1 MSKLSR
7 LARAAYT
14 LLFLTLSYFSFA
26 QKTIS
31 GKVVAETDRSP
42 IPGVTVLIKGTT
54 TGTATNADGNFVISA
69 RQGDVLI
76 FTGIAITSREVAIG
90 TDDFITVQLT
100 QNAEAMNEVVVTAL
114 GVKKE
119 VKKLGY
125 AVQEVKG
132 ADLIKAREPNPI
144 NNLVGKVAGLTVGV
158 SPELLGAPQILLR
171 GSTITLFVVDGI
183 PINSDTWNISPDDIE
198 SYTILKGPVAASLYG
213 YRGQNG
219 AIVITTRRGSKDK
232 RGFSIEFNS
241 STMFDKG
248 FIAIPKVQDEYGPG
262 DHGKYAFV
270 DGKGGGL
277 NDTDYDI
284 WGPKFEG
291 QLITQYDSEIDPATG
306 ELIPKPWLARGKDN
320 LERFIETGVQSTAN
334 LSLSTATDK
343 YDLRFSMSHS
353 YQKGIVPNTKLNITN
368 FNINSGFNFSPKLR
382 LEANINYNRQYTP
395 NYPDVN
401 YGPNSMIYNINI
413 WGGADW
419 DIDEMRNYWQEG
431 KEGVQQIYAEYF
443 RYNNPYFLVYEWL
456 RGHYKNDIYGYAS
469 LTYKINRHLELMG
482 RTQVTTYDLFRNEK
496 FPYSAGTYGREE
508 RLGDYR
514 EDRRSLFEN
523 NTEIML
529 RFNKALGWG
538 GLNLGAFVGG
548 NLRSYQYS
556 SNYTT
561 TDYLNVPGVYNFS
574 NTRNPLRAF
583 NFNSDMRVLS
593 GYYSFDLGI
602 GRYAN
607 LNTTGRIDKISTL
620 PAKNNSYFYP
630 SVSLSTVV
638 SDYVQLPTA
647 ISFLKF
653 RTSYAESKG
662 GGTAAY
668 IGPASHPF
676 GGNPLGYGAVYYS
689 SYEGPTYALG
699 QYYNTSQI
707 FGATTAAYYTNTILD
722 DNIQSENRSN
732 IEAGMDLRF
741 LGNRIGVD
749 VAFFNYIDGPKIFS
763 KQISEATGY
772 TNYTVNALKTSR
784 TGWEVSLSGSPIR
797 NATGFNWDVVVNW
810 STFKEILKEL
820 PEGLQVYNRFFQKG
834 DRLDKFYGSGFVR
847 TPDGKLVN
855 DGGGRP
861 IVNPVPQF
869 LGYTNPDWVWGFVNK
884 FAYKGFQLT
893 LQFDG
898 RVGGV
903 MENYIRKQTFRGGRH
918 IETIQGAMGEARYQ
932 DYLGVKSWLGDG
944 AMISNGVSPQFDPV
958 TGAVLNYKDLQF
970 ADNTTKTYLQDY
982 ISRYYN
988 TNEGN
993 LMDKWYMKLREV
1005 TLTYNIPPKVLGNGF
1020 IRNANVSLVGRNL
1033 LYFVKDKKNKDVDID
1048 QYAGSQSGSGL
1059 QTPTTRRFG
1068 ININLVF

>member
-1 MSKLSR
+1 MRKISR
-7 LARAAYT
+7 LTGAAFT
-14 LLFLTLSYFSFA
+14 FLFLAMPAISFA
-26 QKTIS
+26 QKALS
-31 GKVVAETDRSP
+31 GKVVSATDQSP
-42 IPGVTVLIKGTT
+42 IPGVTVVIKGTA
-54 TGTATNADGNFVISA
+54 TGTATNGDGNFVISA
-69 RQGDVLI
+69 RRGDVLI
-76 FTGIAITSREVAIG
+76 FTGVAVTQRELTVG
-90 TDDFITVQLT
+90 NVDFLTVELSL
-100 QNAEAMNEVVVTAL
+100 NAEAMNEVVVTAL

-132 ADLIKAREPNPI
+132 SDLIKAREPNPI

-158 SPELLGAPQILLR
+158 SPELLGSPQILLR
-171 GSTITLFVVDGI
+171 GSNITLFVVDGI

-198 SYTILKGPVAASLYG
+198 SYTVLKGPVAASLYG

-306 ELIPKPWLARGKDN
+306 ELIPKPWTARGKDN
-320 LERFIETGVQSTAN
+320 LKRFIQTGMQTTAN

-353 YQKGIVPNTKLNITN
+353 YQKGIVPNTRLNITN

-419 DIDEMRNYWQEG
+419 DIDDMRNYWQKG

-456 RGHYKNDIYGYAS
+456 RGHYKNDLYGYAT
-469 LTYKINRHLELMG
+469 LTYKIDRNLELMG

-523 NTEIML
+523 NTELML
-529 RFNKALGWG
+529 RFNRSLGRVWN
-538 GLNLGAFVGG
+538 LNAFVGG
-548 NLRSYQYS
+548 NLRTFSYS

-561 TDYLNVPGVYNFS
+561 TDYLNVPGIYNFS
-574 NTRNPLRAF
+574 NTRNPLRAY

-593 GYYSFDLGI
+593 GYYSFDIGI
-602 GRYAN
+602 GKFAN
-607 LNTTGRIDKISTL
+607 LNTTGRVDKISTL
-620 PAKNNSYFYP
+620 PTKNNAYFYP
-630 SVSLSTVV
+630 SVSVSTVV
-638 SDYVQLPTA
+638 SDYLQMPSA

-689 SYEGPTYALG
+689 AYEGPTYSLG
-699 QYYNTSQI
+699 QFYNTSQVY
-707 FGATTAAYYTNTILD
+707 GSTTAAYYTNSIID
-722 DNIQSENRSN
+722 PEIQNENRAN
-732 IEAGMDLRF
+732 IEAGVDLRLF
-741 LGNRIGVD
+741 GNRIGFD
-749 VAFFNYIDGPKIFS
+749 VAYFKYIDGPKIYN
-763 KQISEATGY
+763 KPISEASGY
-772 TNYTVNALKTSR
+772 TTYIINGLKTSR
-784 TGWEVSLSGSPIR
+784 TGWEVSVSGSPVR
-797 NATGFNWDVVVNW
+797 NGNGFNWDLVVNW
-810 STFKEILKEL
+810 STFKEVLDEL
-820 PEGLQVYNRFFQKG
+820 PEGLSVINRFFKEG
-834 DRLDKFYGSGFVR
+834 DRLDAFYGSAFVR

-855 DGGGRP
+855 DAGGRP

-869 LGYTNPDWVWGFVNK
+869 LGYSNPDWVWGFINK
-884 FAYKGFQLT
+884 FNYKGFQLM

-918 IETIQGAMGEARYQ
+918 IETVQGAMGDARYQ
-932 DYLGVKSWLGDG
+932 DYLGVKSWEGDG
-944 AMISNGVSPQFDPV
+944 VIISNGVNPQFDAV
-958 TGAVLNYKDLQF
+958 TGTVLNYKVLQF
-970 ADNTTKTYLQDY
+970 ADNNVKTYLQDY

-1005 TLTYNIPPKVLGNGF
+1005 TLTYALPSKLLGNSF
-1020 IRNANVSLVGRNL
+1020 IRSANISMVGRNL
-1033 LYFVKDKKNKDVDID
+1033 LYFVKDKRNKDVDID
-1048 QYAGSQSGSGL
+1048 QYAGGQTGSSL

-1068 ININLVF
+1068 FNINLVF